1 MRRATLV
8 LLVLVSTDALSG
20 CASAARVAT
29 GVGGAEPSLSAYTCQ
44 MVISEVNLAFDA
56 VGDANDIYD
65 YRALEVVFDM
75 TGDGLDIYAASES
88 GEGAEHLR
96 DMADQA
102 DAIGDAFA
110 NDEPDPEGTRD
121 LMEYFLDSASELKKT
136 ALRKI

>member
-1 MRRATLV
+1 MRRDPLV
-8 LLVLVSTDALSG
+8 LLTVFACSFSPGCVSVIGGTNSPGNMGSDRSLSG
-20 CASAARVAT
+20 
-29 GVGGAEPSLSAYTCQ
+29 YTCQ

-121 LMEYFLDSASELKKT
+121 LME
-136 ALRKI
+136 